1 MSDAKDGLLTAG
13 TIAKE
18 IGVSD
23 TKVKKVI
30 KDLALEPVMKKGVC
44 SYYGRDALDL
54 IKAKLKGKRWPPTTL
69 SGWREPV

>member
-1 MSDAKDGLLTAG
+1 MAEAKDGSMTAA

-30 KDLALEPVMKKGVC
+30 KDLALEPAAKKGVC
-44 SYYGRDALDL
+44 SYYGRDALDQ
-54 IKAKLKGKRWPPTTL
+54 IKAKLKG
-69 SGWREPV
+69 

>member
-1 MSDAKDGLLTAG
+1 VAEAKDGLMTAA

-30 KDLALEPVMKKGVC
+30 KDLALKPAAKKGVC
-44 SYYGRDALDL
+44 SYYGRDALDQ
-54 IKAKLKGKRWPPTTL
+54 IKAKLAT
-69 SGWREPV
+69 

>member
-1 MSDAKDGLLTAG
+1 MAEAKDGLMTAA

-30 KDLALEPVMKKGVC
+30 KDLALEPVAKKGVC
-44 SYYGRDALDL
+44 SYYGHDALDR
-54 IKAKLKGKRWPPTTL
+54 IKAKLAT
-69 SGWREPV
+69 

>member
-1 MSDAKDGLLTAG
+1 MAEAKDGLMTAA

-30 KDLALEPVMKKGVC
+30 KDLALKPAAKKGVC
-44 SYYGRDALDL
+44 SYYGRDALDQ
-54 IKAKLKGKRWPPTTL
+54 IKAKLAT
-69 SGWREPV
+69 